1 MFFGSV
7 YNYNLAS
14 LLNNERT
21 PDGKKYYYLFDGEG
35 SIVGVTDSSGN
46 DVDRYDYDPF
56 GTAMGP
62 WQVQVSQPWTYAG
75 GYYDSQTGLYKYGIR
90 YYDSTTARWTQRTPI
105 AGSLQE
111 TTKANPYAYADD
123 NPVNKVDPGGDNAKI
138 ACITGALIGGV
149 VGIILGAIVGF
160 IVPPL
165 IWAAVFLGAFL
176 GAVVGC
182 ISDVFNLDGN
192 LQNWFMSHTNLGNS

>member
-1 MFFGSV
+1 MRCSCG
-7 YNYNLAS
+7 
-14 LLNNERT
+14 LLNSLHT

-35 SIVGVTDSSGN
+35 SIVGVTDSTGT

-75 GYYDSQTGLYKYGIR
+75 GYYDSQTGLYKFGIR

-111 TTKANPYAYADD
+111 TTKANPYEYAGD
-123 NPVNKVDPGGDNAKI
+123 NPVNEVDPNGRCSVIDAASAIFSSITAAISGGGWIVGTLAAANGAGDI
-138 ACITGALIGGV
+138 ALGALLINPTTASLVAGLIAVGAIIFAAISVAECITSGQ
-149 VGIILGAIVGF
+149 
-160 IVPPL
+160 P
-165 IWAAVFLGAFL
+165 
-176 GAVVGC
+176 
-182 ISDVFNLDGN
+182 
-192 LQNWFMSHTNLGNS
+192 

>member
-1 MFFGSV
+1 MRCSCG
-7 YNYNLAS
+7 
-14 LLNNERT
+14 LLNSLHT

-46 DVDRYDYDPF
+46 DVNRYDYDPF

-75 GYYDSQTGLYKYGIR
+75 GYYDSLTGLYKFGIR

-111 TTKANPYAYADD
+111 TTKANPYVYADD
-123 NPVNKVDPGGDNAKI
+123 NPVNKVDPSGKDSWWNTFGTCVSIPGNAAI
-138 ACITGALIGGV
+138 ATVSGLVAGAGGAL
-149 VGIILGAIVGF
+149 LGLTAIASAGASRQLNLLQRQHLRQ
-160 IVPPL
+160 VPHL
-165 IWAAVFLGAFL
+165 
-176 GAVVGC
+176 
-182 ISDVFNLDGN
+182 
-192 LQNWFMSHTNLGNS
+192 

>member
-1 MFFGSV
+1 MTFYQQLVLTICFTGLIVVFGAFPKKGENIEGAPYRDSCSTYIYANCSILPYIVFFGSV

-35 SIVGVTDSSGN
+35 SIVGAYDSSGN

-75 GYYDSQTGLYKYGIR
+75 GYSDSQTGLYKYGIR

-123 NPVNKVDPGGDNAKI
+123 NPVNKVDPWWVNNNMRI
-138 ACITGALIGGV
+138 R
-149 VGIILGAIVGF
+149 
-160 IVPPL
+160 
-165 IWAAVFLGAFL
+165 
-176 GAVVGC
+176 
-182 ISDVFNLDGN
+182 
-192 LQNWFMSHTNLGNS
+192 